1 MVLAGYLQ
9 GEGSPRLALHVR
21 VVVLR
26 PSGGKISACDH
37 GSQKLLIQI
46 YICMTNFAGLPV
58 PSIDN
63 LGTHF
68 TKTHFS
74 HGRPQKFFQRGAKP
88 PML

>member
-1 MVLAGYLQ
+1 MGLAGYLQ
-9 GEGSPRLALHVR
+9 GEGSPRRLALHVR

-74 HGRPQKFFQRGAKP
+74 THQLCKMIERAC
-88 PML
+88 LEL